1 MIRKKKDMSKEEMI
15 SRPDFVA
22 ELMRAY
28 RNAHHGYFS
37 AADERNKRPSRYL
50 FLADGDLPAEIMAD
64 ARLMVARIR
73 RRSEYGWMEV
83 PPNRQVCLSG

>member
-50 FLADGDLPAEIMAD
+50 FLADGDLPAEIMALPALWWLAYVAD
-64 ARLMVARIR
+64 PSMV
-73 RRSEYGWMEV
+73 GWKYL
-83 PPNRQVCLSG
+83 PIDRFA